1 MNIIGIG
8 FTELIFIL
16 LIALVFLGP
25 AKMVEIAQKI
35 GGMLRQFQNTANE
48 LPKMLALEDLEES
61 EKNEKSKNNYGK

>member
-8 FTELIFIL
+8 FTELIFVL

-25 AKMVEIAQKI
+25 GKMVEIAKKI

-48 LPKMLALEDLEES
+48 LPKMLALEDLEEPD
-61 EKNEKSKNNYGK
+61 KNEKSKNSQE

>member
-25 AKMVEIAQKI
+25 GKMVEIAQKI

-48 LPKMLALEDLEES
+48 LPKMLALEDLEEPD
-61 EKNEKSKNNYGK
+61 KNEKSKNNPE

>member
-16 LIALVFLGP
+16 LIVLVFLGP

-61 EKNEKSKNNYGK
+61 EKNEKSKNSPE

>member
-25 AKMVEIAQKI
+25 GKMVEIAQKI

-48 LPKMLALEDLEES
+48 LPKMLALEDLEDPD
-61 EKNEKSKNNYGK
+61 KNEKSKNSQE

>member
-25 AKMVEIAQKI
+25 GKMVEIAQKI

-48 LPKMLALEDLEES
+48 LPKMLALEDLAEPD
-61 EKNEKSKNNYGK
+61 KNEKSKNSQE

>member
-25 AKMVEIAQKI
+25 GKMVEIAQNI

-48 LPKMLALEDLEES
+48 LPKMLALEDLEEPD
-61 EKNEKSKNNYGK
+61 KNEKSKNSQE

>member
-25 AKMVEIAQKI
+25 GKMVEIAQKI

-61 EKNEKSKNNYGK
+61 DKNEKSKNNPE

>member
-48 LPKMLALEDLEES
+48 LPKMIALEDIDKTDQKDS
-61 EKNEKSKNNYGK
+61 SKTKTE

>member
-61 EKNEKSKNNYGK
+61 EKNEKSKNSQE

>member
-25 AKMVEIAQKI
+25 GKMVEIAQKI

-48 LPKMLALEDLEES
+48 LPKMLALEDLEEPD
-61 EKNEKSKNNYGK
+61 KNEKSKKNW

>member
-35 GGMLRQFQNTANE
+35 GGMFRQFQNTANE
-48 LPKMLALEDLEES
+48 LPKMLSLEDIDKTDQKDS
-61 EKNEKSKNNYGK
+61 SKTKTE

>member
-25 AKMVEIAQKI
+25 GKMVEIAQKI

-48 LPKMLALEDLEES
+48 LPKMLALEDLEEPD
-61 EKNEKSKNNYGK
+61 KNEKSKNSQE

>member
-25 AKMVEIAQKI
+25 GKMVEIAQKI
-35 GGMLRQFQNTANE
+35 GGMLRQFQNTASE

-61 EKNEKSKNNYGK
+61 DKNEKSKNNPE

>member
-8 FTELIFIL
+8 LTELIFIL

-48 LPKMLALEDLEES
+48 LPKMLALEDLEEPD
-61 EKNEKSKNNYGK
+61 KNEKSKNSQE

>member
-25 AKMVEIAQKI
+25 GKMVEIAQKI

-48 LPKMLALEDLEES
+48 LPKMLALEDLEEPD
-61 EKNEKSKNNYGK
+61 KNEKSKNNQE

>member
-61 EKNEKSKNNYGK
+61 EKNEKSKNSPE

>member
-25 AKMVEIAQKI
+25 GKMVEIAQKI
-35 GGMLRQFQNTANE
+35 GGMIRQFQNTANE
-48 LPKMLALEDLEES
+48 MPKMLA
-61 EKNEKSKNNYGK
+61 

>member
-25 AKMVEIAQKI
+25 AKLVEIAQKI

-48 LPKMLALEDLEES
+48 LPKMLALEDLEEPD
-61 EKNEKSKNNYGK
+61 KNEKSKNSQE

>member
-48 LPKMLALEDLEES
+48 LPKMLALEDLEEPD
-61 EKNEKSKNNYGK
+61 KNEKSKNSQE

>member
-8 FTELIFIL
+8 FTELIFVL

-25 AKMVEIAQKI
+25 GKMVEIAQKI

-48 LPKMLALEDLEES
+48 LPKMLALAHLEEPD
-61 EKNEKSKNNYGK
+61 KNEKSKNNQE

>member
-8 FTELIFIL
+8 FTELIFVL

-25 AKMVEIAQKI
+25 GKMVEIAQKI

-48 LPKMLALEDLEES
+48 LPKMLALEDLEEPD
-61 EKNEKSKNNYGK
+61 KNEKSKNSQE

>member
-25 AKMVEIAQKI
+25 GKMVEIAQKI

-61 EKNEKSKNNYGK
+61 DKNEKSKNNQE

>member
-25 AKMVEIAQKI
+25 GKMVEIAQKI
-35 GGMLRQFQNTANE
+35 GGMLRQFKNTANE
-48 LPKMLALEDLEES
+48 LPKMLALEDLEEPD
-61 EKNEKSKNNYGK
+61 KNEKSKNSQE

>member
-25 AKMVEIAQKI
+25 GKMVEIAQKI
-35 GGMLRQFQNTANE
+35 GGMLRPVSYTHLT
-48 LPKMLALEDLEES
+48 LPTIYS
-61 EKNEKSKNNYGK
+61 V

>member
-25 AKMVEIAQKI
+25 AIMVEIAQKI

-61 EKNEKSKNNYGK
+61 EKNEKSKNSPE

>member
-25 AKMVEIAQKI
+25 GKMVEIAQKI
-35 GGMLRQFQNTANE
+35 RGMLRQFQNTANE
-48 LPKMLALEDLEES
+48 LPKMLALEDLEEPD
-61 EKNEKSKNNYGK
+61 KNEKSKNSQE